1 MDQSRAWG
9 AMGIRADQGGKFGR
23 EVVREFVRQKGREPG
38 KEEGVHLAGEEG
50 GRKVSKAGGESM
62 RKRGREDTGKK
73 NREKRVS
80 QREGG
85 QEREKRQRQYC
96 VYSVKLGRGM
106 EQLSIVL
113 NNHCKG

>member
-1 MDQSRAWG
+1 M
-9 AMGIRADQGGKFGR
+9 R
-23 EVVREFVRQKGREPG
+23 EAVRQRGREPG
-38 KEEGVHLAGEEG
+38 KEEGAHLVGEEG

-85 QEREKRQRQYC
+85 QERGKWQRHRYC
-96 VYSVKLGRGM
+96 RYSIKLGRGM
-106 EQLSIVL
+106 EQLSMVL
-113 NNHCKG
+113 NNHCKGWGGGDWFS